1 MIKLVG
7 QEAKLGLTNDSTLK
21 NLLKFIFL
29 YTLTA
34 YNEDPN
40 LVLRRE
46 ESKEREEK
54 EKVKVLLKAELKQNL
69 YGNPKMINVLGI
81 IYQITNK
88 LLEDSDRYK
97 NFAVQEMNYL
107 KENNSVRERSLLED
121 NIQ

>member
-40 LVLRRE
+40 FVPL
-46 ESKEREEK
+46 
-54 EKVKVLLKAELKQNL
+54 KVELKQNL